1 MSESK
6 NTSIYWGVL
15 GFLAIVVVGYLV
27 YDYFSRPHSPC
38 ETIFEQTSMQF
49 QLKLKQLDTEG
60 GVVLGRQQVQD
71 LTENAQITALNLKT
85 CCIVLNSGNVNP
97 DQFLQCQ
104 NAGRNYDA
112 KLDDVIAQ
120 VSQFRLAE
128 KAGDSAAVDSLRRKM
143 EETLQEARG
152 ITRSLRRQVEELVPD
167 PPPPPPPP
175 VPSPMDDV
183 GPTPSEK
190 PGADMPAIDES
201 HLPVDAPT
209 VELEPEGDPV
219 SAIQIS
225 SSPVSNIVVTPFTRF
240 ERPEIE
246 EILIVSAGTNLRSF
260 TPVQRAS
267 EFGKAMLVEPG
278 SYDIVLDV
286 AGQSM
291 VRLVEG
297 LELGDAQKAIVDPNP
312 LISFILPENLTLDGF
327 PPVAEVFLMDAGT
340 VISGSFYKKQSVNG
354 TGVPIITIAGSYD
367 VYVEPSGGRFFKLI
381 AGIDLGV
388 GRGVSIDIG
397 DYAAVI
403 VYADPKIE
411 GFELKSIYAVEAGTD
426 IKQSHRP
433 VQDANRFGQPLMVP
447 ANGSYDIV
455 LEPVNGRR
463 VRVERGVAPTAGRI
477 TYIDPNS

>member
-15 GFLAIVVVGYLV
+15 GLLAVVVIGYLA
-27 YDYFSRPHSPC
+27 YDYLSRPQGPC

-49 QLKLKQLDTEG
+49 QLKLERLDSEG

-104 NAGRNYDA
+104 NAGRNYEA
-112 KLDDVIAQ
+112 KLDDVITQ
-120 VSQFRLAE
+120 VAQFRSAE
-128 KAGDSAAVDSLRRKM
+128 SAGDSAAVDMLRRKM

-152 ITRSLRRQVEELVPD
+152 ITRSLRRQVAELAPD
-167 PPPPPPPP
+167 PA
-175 VPSPMDDV
+175 VSLPMDNV
-183 GPTPSEK
+183 APTSGEE
-190 PGADMPAIDES
+190 PGVDMPAIDES
-201 HLPVDAPT
+201 PLPVDAPA
-209 VELEPEGDPV
+209 VELEPEGDSA
-219 SAIQIS
+219 SAIQIT
-225 SSPVSNIVVTPFTRF
+225 SSPVTNIVVTPFTRF

-246 EILIVSAGTNLRSF
+246 EILIVPAGTNLRSF

-267 EFGKAMLVEPG
+267 EFGKTMLVEPG

-297 LELGDAQKAIVDPNP
+297 LEIGEAQKATVDPNP
-312 LISFILPENLTLDGF
+312 LISFILPENLKLDGF

-340 VISGSFYKKQSVNG
+340 VISGYFHKKQSVDG
-354 TGVPIITIAGSYD
+354 TGIPIITNAGSYD

-381 AGIDLGV
+381 AGLDVGV
-388 GRGVSIDIG
+388 GRGVSIDI
-397 DYAAVI
+397 DDNAAVI
-403 VYADPKIE
+403 VYSDPKLE

-433 VQDANRFGQPLMVP
+433 VQDAKRFGEPLMVP

-455 LEPVNGRR
+455 LEPVNGQR
-463 VRVERGVAPTAGRI
+463 VKVERGVEPTAGKI